1 MHEDEMARNP
11 IQVFVSSSLSRQN
24 LRPIITPKDVISGEK
39 SVSQP
44 FSVTVPE
51 RFETSPSPFPPP
63 PFPRIV
69 RVSCNNQMLKNKIRR
84 PCSSQTMKQNNLKY
98 LCSQLA
104 KFSISIPGK
113 DMTSSK
119 NTFPIRIIDLDN
131 FTLTK

>member
-51 RFETSPSPFPPP
+51 RFETSPPYPPSPFPEN
-63 PFPRIV
+63 R
-69 RVSCNNQMLKNKIRR
+69 SCLLQQPN
-84 PCSSQTMKQNNLKY
+84 
-98 LCSQLA
+98 A
-104 KFSISIPGK
+104 KKKKKTLFL
-113 DMTSSK
+113 T
-119 NTFPIRIIDLDN
+119 DN
-131 FTLTK
+131 ETK